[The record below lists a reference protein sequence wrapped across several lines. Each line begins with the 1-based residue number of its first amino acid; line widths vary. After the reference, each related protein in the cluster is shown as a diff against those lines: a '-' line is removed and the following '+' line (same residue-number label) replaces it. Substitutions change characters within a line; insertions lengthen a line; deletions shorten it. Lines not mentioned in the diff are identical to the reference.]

1 MPLTGCDDIATI
13 SSEEPAGMTGP
24 LRSSF
29 SAETTTSPATDD
41 VLQGDHVSDEH
52 ETGTMIA
59 TRGFRMGKQLD
70 VRMWEVIEKEIMDCH
85 EPTQLYRLRGRSKV
99 GK

>member
-1 MPLTGCDDIATI
+1 MPLTGCEDIAMI
-13 SSEEPAGMTGP
+13 SSEEPVGMTGP